1 VEWVETTGRTLAEA
15 QEAALDRLGVDSSDA
30 EFEIL
35 NDARVGLFGRLRSEA
50 RVRARVRPT
59 TPRPKDDRRD
69 RRRRRQSAN
78 VGSSGR
84 ATEVTGRA
92 SGRTPAEKPS
102 RNEPATSSAPAGAEE
117 DRSAGRPNRSPA
129 RRGDTADTS
138 GGERSRRRGGRRR
151 RSSSGARSVHP
162 GQPKETTSKPADSP
176 SGGSR
181 AESDT
186 DKGEEVATVEVP
198 MQEQVSTA
206 EAFLAG
212 LTQEMGLD
220 VSIQSSE
227 SDEETSELA
236 LEGDD
241 LGILIGQ
248 RGTTLHALQ
257 DLTRTVVQ
265 RQTGA
270 SNGRLL
276 VDVGGYRAKR
286 QAALARF
293 AEQVA
298 AEVHESGTQRVMEPM
313 NAADRKVV
321 HDTINVIAGV
331 STTSQGEDP
340 QRYVVVIPED

>member
-1 VEWVETTGRTLAEA
+1 
-15 QEAALDRLGVDSSDA
+15 
-30 EFEIL
+30 
-35 NDARVGLFGRLRSEA
+35 
-50 RVRARVRPT
+50 
-59 TPRPKDDRRD
+59 
-69 RRRRRQSAN
+69 
-78 VGSSGR
+78 
-84 ATEVTGRA
+84 
-92 SGRTPAEKPS
+92 
-102 RNEPATSSAPAGAEE
+102 
-117 DRSAGRPNRSPA
+117 
-129 RRGDTADTS
+129 
-138 GGERSRRRGGRRR
+138 
-151 RSSSGARSVHP
+151 
-162 GQPKETTSKPADSP
+162 
-176 SGGSR
+176 
-181 AESDT
+181 
-186 DKGEEVATVEVP
+186 